1 MDLVKAYKRTNE
13 ETTNPIPIPRQR
25 KIRKLRRLRKPV
37 ESVPPESSQ
46 KKAIFCLLF
55 ILIIVIPF
63 FIILKKPH
71 VIKELKNLALNQY
84 QLYSHG
90 QISYC
95 TENFKYENIT
105 NELSSRVIG
114 QEIALSEIKHS
125 FQQHENITALAIV
138 GTQGVGKTLT
148 LNIIQNKFQWYSNV
162 QQYLWSSI
170 HSEQSQLKHLF
181 DLMENLST
189 CGQNG
194 IFIDNIP
201 LKSIQIIKEFNGML
215 LHNCS
220 KNNIKLIVI
229 YVFHIDYD
237 VERWGLPAIGI
248 DNVKSINYRQL
259 NSSDLR
265 KCLSIESERLKV
277 NLTPQQIDDIS
288 AHINVKRIGCKTV
301 AAKVSR
307 YFLNETDDL

>member
-13 ETTNPIPIPRQR
+13 GTTNPIPRQR

-37 ESVPPESSQ
+37 ESIPPETSQ
-46 KKAIFCLLF
+46 KKAIFCLLL

-63 FIILKKPH
+63 FIISKKPH
-71 VIKELKNLALNQY
+71 VMKELKNLALNQY

-95 TENFKYENIT
+95 TENFKSENIT
-105 NELSSRVIG
+105 NELSTRIIG

-170 HSEQSQLKHLF
+170 HSEQSQLKYLF

-201 LKSIQIIKEFNGML
+201 LKSIPIIKEFNEML

-259 NSSDLR
+259 NSNDLC

-277 NLTPQQIDDIS
+277 SLTPQQIDDIS

-307 YFLNETDDL
+307 YLLNETDDL